1 MRVRLLS
8 FGRPYKARL
17 SAEPHK
23 PHGSHPE
30 DKDNCHPKKVE
41 RQGFVSCRS
50 IVINGWIR
58 LIYGDPATS
67 CRTYF

>member
-1 MRVRLLS
+1 MRLRLLS
-8 FGRPYKARL
+8 FGRPYKARRPV
-17 SAEPHK
+17 EPRK
-23 PHGSHPE
+23 PHGFHPE

-50 IVINGWIR
+50 IVINAWIR
-58 LIYGDPATS
+58 LSYGDPAIS